1 MSAGELLP
9 MCRVAN
15 RKSMPSKLNHEA
27 TRLVASASQLLRIT
41 VQLLR
46 INVKKQPISKLFN
59 I

>member
-27 TRLVASASQLLRIT
+27 TRLVASASQ
-41 VQLLR
+41 
-46 INVKKQPISKLFN
+46 
-59 I
+59 